1 MTSIAELGEFGLIAR
16 VAAAIS
22 QPSDVLVGIGDDA
35 AVLDIGSDE
44 LLVATCDAQVEDIHF
59 RLRSLSSYDL
69 GRRALAVNLSDLAA
83 MGARPRFALV
93 SLLLPP
99 TLDVAVIDGIYAGLQ
114 AEATQFH
121 LAIVGGNIARNA
133 ERLIIDITLLGTG
146 VRGRLLRRDQARP
159 GDVVMV
165 TGSLGMAAAGV
176 LLAEDEQLAARV
188 PAGIFAAVR
197 AAQSVPTPR
206 VAAGRWL
213 SEHGITTAIDIS
225 DGLAADLAHV
235 CAASHVGV
243 QLDADALP
251 LDPDVTTV
259 AKQAGRDPQDL
270 ALFGG
275 EDYELLFTVPADRAP
290 TLAHELFGATGVTAT
305 AIGTISTD
313 GHRTLVQQGRTTPL
327 VTRGWD
333 HLRAE
338 SLPEL

>member
-16 VAAAIS
+16 IAAAIS

-35 AVLDIGSDE
+35 AVLDIGGDE

-146 VRGRLLRRDQARP
+146 VRGRILRRDQARP
-159 GDVVMV
+159 G
-165 TGSLGMAAAGV
+165 
-176 LLAEDEQLAARV
+176 V
-188 PAGIFAAVR
+188 PAEIFAAVR
-197 AAQSVPTPR
+197 AAQNVPTPR
-206 VAAGRWL
+206 VAAGQWL

-225 DGLAADLAHV
+225 DGLAADLAHI

-251 LDPDVTTV
+251 IDPDVTTV
-259 AKQAGRDPQDL
+259 AKQVGRDPQNL

-290 TLAHELFGATGVTAT
+290 TLAQELFIATGVTAT
-305 AIGTISTD
+305 VIGTIRAD
-313 GHRTLVQQGRTTPL
+313 GHKILVRQGETMPL

-333 HLRAE
+333 HLRTE

>member
-1 MTSIAELGEFGLIAR
+1 VTSIAELGEFGLIAR
-16 VAAAIS
+16 IAAAIS

-35 AVLDIGSDE
+35 AVLDIGGDE

-133 ERLIIDITLLGTG
+133 ERLIVDITLLGTG

-159 GDVVMV
+159 GEVVMV

-213 SEHGITTAIDIS
+213 SEHGITMAIDIS
-225 DGLAADLAHV
+225 DGLAADLAHI

-251 LDPDVTTV
+251 IDPDVTTV
-259 AKQAGRDPQDL
+259 AKQVGRDPQNL

-290 TLAHELFGATGVTAT
+290 TLAQELFIATGVTAT
-305 AIGTISTD
+305 VIGTIRAD
-313 GHRTLVQQGRTTPL
+313 GHKILVRQGETMPL

-333 HLRAE
+333 HLRTE

>member
-1 MTSIAELGEFGLIAR
+1 VTSIAELGEFGLIAR
-16 VAAAIS
+16 IAAAIS

-35 AVLDIGSDE
+35 AVLDTGGDE

-133 ERLIIDITLLGTG
+133 DRLIVDITLLGTG

-159 GDVVMV
+159 GEVVMV

-176 LLAEDEQLAARV
+176 LLTEDEQLAARV

-197 AAQSVPTPR
+197 AAQNVPTPR
-206 VAAGRWL
+206 VAAGQWL
-213 SEHGITTAIDIS
+213 AEHDITTAIDIS
-225 DGLAADLAHV
+225 DGLAADLAHI

-251 LDPDVTTV
+251 IDPDVTTV
-259 AKQAGRDPQDL
+259 AKQAGRDPQNL

-290 TLAHELFGATGVTAT
+290 TLAQELFIATGVTAT
-305 AIGTISTD
+305 VIGTIRAD
-313 GHRTLVQQGRTTPL
+313 GHKTLVCQGRTMPL

-333 HLRAE
+333 HLRTE

>member
-16 VAAAIS
+16 IAAAIS
-22 QPSDVLVGIGDDA
+22 QSSDVLVGIGDDA
-35 AVLDIGSDE
+35 AVLDTGGDE

-59 RLRSLSSYDL
+59 RLRSLSSYNL

-99 TLDVAVIDGIYAGLQ
+99 TLEVAVIDGIYAGLQ
-114 AEATQFH
+114 AEATHFH

-133 ERLIIDITLLGTG
+133 ERLIIDITVLGTG
-146 VRGRLLRRDQARP
+146 ERGKLLRRDQARP
-159 GDVVMV
+159 GEVVMV

-197 AAQSVPTPR
+197 SAQNVPTPR
-206 VAAGRWL
+206 VAAGQWL
-213 SEHGITTAIDIS
+213 AEHGITTAIDIS

-235 CAASHVGV
+235 CTASHVGV
-243 QLDADALP
+243 QLEADALP
-251 LDPDVTTV
+251 VVPEVITV

-290 TLAHELFGATGVTAT
+290 TLAQELFIATGVTAT
-305 AIGTISTD
+305 VIGTIRAD
-313 GHRTLVQQGRTTPL
+313 GHKILVRQGETMPL

-333 HLRAE
+333 HLRTE